1 MAEIV
6 QGMDGVA
13 TPATPAA
20 PVLHEALWRRW
31 MTVFILLGASMLTT
45 LAFTSV
51 VPGLQKIAEHF
62 PGGDSIL
69 SAQFVVTMAPV
80 GMAITG
86 PFAGWIISRI
96 GLRRALFTGLTCTA
110 LAGTCQLW
118 VDSLG
123 TLLAS
128 RFALGC
134 ALILTDVSLSSM
146 LGARYA
152 GPARAR
158 LVGFRQAI
166 ASGGTV
172 ITMLLAG
179 YLVQTYGWRTP
190 AWLFL
195 LPLMFL
201 ALAVVTF
208 NRRLEQAD
216 HVSADARSNERF
228 SVLQLWPIYLLSF
241 VMSMAHT
248 MPSFQLPF
256 LLKENGVTSAILIS
270 RVPSLSAFIGIMTAL
285 VFGLIYSRFGR
296 LTFVLASVCMGAGFI
311 GMGLAPSYAVILIF
325 VVLEGIGAGMTQPFF
340 ASRVLDRV
348 TAAQRGQA
356 IGFMMSA
363 VFIGHFFNPIV
374 IKPIR
379 DAFGIHQAFIVVGGF
394 LVAAAAL
401 MAVRA
406 WATRGRPTIV

>member
-6 QGMDGVA
+6 QGVA
-13 TPATPAA
+13 APAA
-20 PVLHEALWRRW
+20 PEAPVLQEALWRRW
-31 MTVFILLGASMLTT
+31 MTLFILLGASMLTT

-80 GMAITG
+80 GLAVTG
-86 PFAGWIISRI
+86 PFAGWIISRV
-96 GLRRALFTGLTCTA
+96 GLRRSLFTGLALTA
-110 LAGTCQLW
+110 LAGTFQLW

-123 TLLAS
+123 GLLAS

-134 ALILTDVSLSSM
+134 ALMLTDVSMSSM
-146 LGARYA
+146 IGARYA
-152 GPARAR
+152 GSARAR

-166 ASGGTV
+166 ASSGTV
-172 ITMLLAG
+172 ITMLLSG
-179 YLVQTYGWRTP
+179 YLVQTFGWRTP
-190 AWLFL
+190 AWMFL
-195 LPLMFL
+195 LPLVFL
-201 ALAVVTF
+201 VLSVVTF
-208 NRRLEQAD
+208 NRPLERAD
-216 HVSADARSNERF
+216 HAGAEVRANERF
-228 SVLQLWPIYLLSF
+228 SVLDLWPIYVLSF

-270 RVPSLSAFIGIMTAL
+270 RVPSLSAFTGIMTAL

-296 LTFVLASVCMGAGFI
+296 LTFVLASLCMGAGFI
-311 GMGLAPSYAVILIF
+311 GMGLAPSYGVILIF

-356 IGFMMSA
+356 LGFMMSA

-379 DAFGIHQAFIVVGGF
+379 DAFGIHQAFVAVGGF
-394 LVAAAAL
+394 LVVAGAL